1 VADLVFAFDPAIDR
15 PLAVSD
21 GMPAAVVD
29 AMAVAPIEALRAS
42 AAAARDAEA
51 SAFVVFG
58 RVLDPHRASPAQA
71 AAVRGLIVGLAAAG
85 CRTIW
90 ITDDAASCPDIGRML
105 GEPQGL
111 LFVTPLAPLRLDLRG
126 MGVEIVCAQGGIIA
140 SSHAVSALA
149 SLDRRVIVGWDTS
162 GWSAERSDD
171 SADLHAPQSLSG
183 WLQPGC
189 HCVWGS
195 RLARQLPAGVHHA
208 AAIQPRSPRD
218 AAGACGMLSL
228 IDVDGGTR
236 SGDDRTGW
244 RTVPTQRVAWQTL
257 TVASTAGGD
266 EELATTIWSALESLP
281 DDAAAPLRL
290 VRCAVECGTSVA
302 RRVRVAE
309 IAAETLARIRE
320 LFDQRASRAWC
331 HDIHADPGESLAPLG
346 HARSGGRPGSTTSF
360 TSALADIVLEIE
372 HAPLSAAL
380 PTGLAMPGDMAREAG
395 WLALEL
401 IESA

>member
-1 VADLVFAFDPAIDR
+1 MADMVFAFDPAIDR

-21 GMPAAVVD
+21 GAPAAVAD
-29 AMAVAPIEALRAS
+29 AMAVAPIDALRAS
-42 AAAARDAEA
+42 VAAARDAGA

-90 ITDDAASCPDIGRML
+90 ITDDPTSCSDIGRML

-111 LFVTPLAPLRLDLRG
+111 LFVTPLTPLRLDLRG
-126 MGVEIVCAQGGIIA
+126 MGVEIVCAQGGVMA

-149 SLDRRVIVGWDTS
+149 PLDRRVIVGWDGS
-162 GWSAERSDD
+162 GWSAERAEGFDE
-171 SADLHAPQSLSG
+171 LHAPHALAG

-195 RLARQLPAGVHHA
+195 RHARPLPAGVHHA

-228 IDVDGGTR
+228 MDVDDGTR
-236 SGDDRTGW
+236 LAAERERW

-281 DDAAAPLRL
+281 DDDEPLRI

-331 HDIHADPGESLAPLG
+331 QEIHADPGESLTPLG

-372 HAPLSAAL
+372 HAPLSAGL
-380 PTGLAMPGDMAREAG
+380 PAGLAMPGDVAREAG